1 MVHLDETEIDSLWD
15 DDDLPGTEQRLRDAA
30 EQADGAMADELRTQ
44 VARVMGLQGE
54 FAQALT
60 LLDGIST
67 GDAVVQ
73 QRIALERG
81 RVLNTSG
88 EVSAAMSQLQE
99 AYRLDADPVLTL
111 EAIRLLEGV
120 DIAHADM
127 WRERW
132 QEHS

>member
-1 MVHLDETEIDSLWD
+1 MVHLDETEIDRLWD

-99 AYRLDADPVLTL
+99 TYRLDADPVLTL

-132 QEHS
+132 REHS